1 MLFILALIAIG
12 AAVLFVRRCFTYWA
26 RLNVPEVN
34 PELLFGNLKP
44 VAKGEK
50 SFAVVI
56 YELYEQTKSNP
67 FVGIYLFFR
76 PALLVNDISLV
87 KNILNND
94 FQHFHDRGVYLNV
107 AHDPLSGG
115 LFSLNGSE
123 WKSLRAKMSPAFTS
137 GKLKNMFKTFYETGL
152 ELDQY
157 LSRKTVD
164 DGCEV
169 EMKDLL
175 SRYIVD
181 IVAST
186 IFGFDVNTIQE
197 PEHKFRDAGKVFSD
211 PNLMNGFRN
220 AGWFVWPE

>member
-1 MLFILALIAIG
+1 MWLILALIAIV
-12 AAVLFVRRCFTYWA
+12 AAVLFVQRCFSYWA
-26 RLNVPEVN
+26 RLNVPEIT
-34 PELLFGNLKP
+34 PELMFGNLRP

-50 SFAVVI
+50 SFGVVI
-56 YELYEQTKSNP
+56 YELYKQTRGNP

-76 PALLVNDISLV
+76 PALLVNEMSLV

-115 LFSLNGSE
+115 LFSLNGDE
-123 WKSLRAKMSPAFTS
+123 WKSLRTKLTPAFTS
-137 GKLKNMFKTFYETGL
+137 GKLKNMFKTFYDVGM
-152 ELDQY
+152 ELDRF
-157 LSRKTVD
+157 LTEKTVGG
-164 DGCEV
+164 GCEV

-186 IFGFDVNTIQE
+186 IFGFEVNSIQD
-197 PEHKFRDAGKVFSD
+197 PKNKFRDAGAIFAEQTLS
-211 PNLMNGFRN
+211 NGFRN
-220 AGWFVWPE
+220 AGWFLWPA